1 MHFKVD
7 SSFKFSQTGCSN
19 YYRMCLDN
27 RYDVFRPMHEMWK
40 GYMMQLLETV
50 GWEYFP
56 SMLILQS
63 CSFLSFVIIIIFF
76 LDVFI
81 SLLCAYYHSVYRF
94 IIFFDL
100 TGKISW
106 LNVFSTPIYMV
117 LSFQVMLYSF
127 YSNLCNKSA
136 CGTYISYLLL
146 ENVEVILV
154 CNLVIFLLLSLI
166 LSTSRHDG
174 LVYNGNS
181 LLLVLLLGCM

>member
-76 LDVFI
+76 WM
-81 SLLCAYYHSVYRF
+81 C
-94 IIFFDL
+94 
-100 TGKISW
+100 
-106 LNVFSTPIYMV
+106 
-117 LSFQVMLYSF
+117 
-127 YSNLCNKSA
+127 
-136 CGTYISYLLL
+136 
-146 ENVEVILV
+146 
-154 CNLVIFLLLSLI
+154 LSLFYVLI
-166 LSTSRHDG
+166 IIQYIG
-174 LVYNGNS
+174 L
-181 LLLVLLLGCM
+181 

>member
-1 MHFKVD
+1 MMREYRWKLKFTSMYDVLRRIIVFMHFKVD

-76 LDVFI
+76 G
-81 SLLCAYYHSVYRF
+81 CVY
-94 IIFFDL
+94 
-100 TGKISW
+100 
-106 LNVFSTPIYMV
+106 
-117 LSFQVMLYSF
+117 LSFM
-127 YSNLCNKSA
+127 C
-136 CGTYISYLLL
+136 
-146 ENVEVILV
+146 
-154 CNLVIFLLLSLI
+154 LLSFSIQVYNFFLI
-166 LSTSRHDG
+166 LQEKSVGSVSSQRRSTWCFHSR
-174 LVYNGNS
+174 
-181 LLLVLLLGCM
+181 